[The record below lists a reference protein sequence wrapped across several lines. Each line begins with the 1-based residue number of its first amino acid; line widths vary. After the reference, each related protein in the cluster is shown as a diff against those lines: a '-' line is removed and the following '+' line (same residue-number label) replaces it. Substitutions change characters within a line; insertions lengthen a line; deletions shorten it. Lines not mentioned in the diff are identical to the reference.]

1 MIESLTVM
9 ARGFEEDGLPL
20 QSIQCLIALVS
31 TSLVPEAEVRA
42 RLHLSRLLLEHTLN
56 AQEAKKHLQ
65 KAVGECKLQ
74 ACVDRH
80 FAATLVTATVVN
92 TPQQAFLLSPVIPI
106 QVHCTSH
113 FEFQ

>member
-20 QSIQCLIALVS
+20 QSIQCLMALVS

-42 RLHLSRLLLEHTLN
+42 RLHLSRLLLEHTFN

-65 KAVGECKLQ
+65 KAVCSCKLQ
-74 ACVDRH
+74 ACRCLSSVHYMHYIGCSNRFQSHNRH
-80 FAATLVTATVVN
+80 SLC
-92 TPQQAFLLSPVIPI
+92 LL
-106 QVHCTSH
+106 
-113 FEFQ
+113 